1 MNIFYLDR
9 DPELAAKAHCDK
21 HVVKMILESAQIL
34 CTVINERA
42 GYQLTPY
49 KSTHRNHPCTLWA
62 GQRYENAKYLVDLA
76 RALDEEFR
84 YRFNHEVSHKSWQ
97 MLEDI
102 DIFNLIHIY
111 LPREG
116 VQSPPALA
124 MPDEYR
130 LADPV
135 ESYRLYY
142 RLDKQHLLTYT
153 KTERPSWLEN

>member
-1 MNIFYLDR
+1 
-9 DPELAAKAHCDK
+9 
-21 HVVKMILESAQIL
+21 MILESAQIL
-34 CTVINERA
+34 CTVINEKA

-49 KSTHRNHPCTLWA
+49 KSTHKNHPCTLWA
-62 GQRYENAKYLVDLA
+62 GASVSNAQWLFNLTYH
-76 RALDEEFR
+76 LDAEFR
-84 YRFNHEVSHKSWQ
+84 RRFNHEVSHKSFQ
-97 MLEDI
+97 MLVDI
-102 DIFNLIHIY
+102 KITILIHNY
-111 LPREG
+111 LPEG
-116 VQSPPALA
+116 FQTPPALA

>member
-9 DPELAAKAHCDK
+9 NPELAAKAHCDK

-34 CTVINERA
+34 CTVINEKA
-42 GYQLTPY
+42 GYQVTPY

-62 GQRYENAKYLVDLA
+62 GASKSNAYWLFELTHH
-76 RALDEEFR
+76 LDDEFKF
-84 YRFNHEVSHKSWQ
+84 RFNHEVSHKSFQ
-97 MLEDI
+97 MLCDI
-102 DIFNLIHIY
+102 YIGDFIHTY
-111 LPREG
+111 LPEG
-116 VQSPPALA
+116 TLTPPVLA
-124 MPDEYR
+124 MPEQYR

-153 KTERPSWLEN
+153 KTERPEWLEN

>member
-9 DPELAAKAHCDK
+9 DVEQCAKAHCDK

-34 CTVINERA
+34 CTVINEKA
-42 GYQLTPY
+42 GYQVTPY
-49 KSTHRNHPCTLWA
+49 KTTHRNHPCTLWA
-62 GQRYENAKYLVDLA
+62 GTNKANAYWLVNLTK
-76 RALDEEFR
+76 ALDEEFR
-84 YRFNHEVSHKSWQ
+84 RRFNHQVSHKSYQ
-97 MLEDI
+97 MLVDI
-102 DIFNLIHIY
+102 EIATLINNY
-111 LPREG
+111 LPEG
-116 VQSPPALA
+116 LFTPPALA

>member
-9 DPELAAKAHCDK
+9 DPSLAAKAHCDK

-34 CTVINERA
+34 CTVINEKA

-49 KSTHRNHPCTLWA
+49 KTTHKNHPCTLWTGMNKA
-62 GQRYENAKYLVDLA
+62 NAYWLVNLTK
-76 RALDEEFR
+76 ALDEEFR
-84 YRFNHEVSHKSWQ
+84 RRFNHQVSHKSYQ
-97 MLEDI
+97 MLVDI
-102 DIFNLIHIY
+102 KIATLINNY
-111 LPREG
+111 LPEG

>member
-9 DPELAAKAHCDK
+9 DVEQCAKAHCDK

-34 CTVINERA
+34 CTVINEKA
-42 GYQLTPY
+42 GYQVTSY
-49 KSTHRNHPCTLWA
+49 KSTHKNHPCTLWA
-62 GQRYENAKYLVDLA
+62 GTNKANAYWLINLTK
-76 RALDEEFR
+76 ALDEEFR
-84 YRFNHEVSHKSWQ
+84 RRFNHQVSHKSYQ
-97 MLEDI
+97 MLVDI
-102 DIFNLIHIY
+102 KIATLINNY
-111 LPREG
+111 LPEG
-116 VQSPPALA
+116 LFTPPALA

-153 KTERPSWLEN
+153 KTERPEWLGD

>member
-9 DPELAAKAHCDK
+9 NPELAAKAHCDK

-34 CTVINERA
+34 CTVINEKA
-42 GYQLTPY
+42 GYQVTPY

-62 GQRYENAKYLVDLA
+62 GASISNAKWLFDLTYH
-76 RALDEEFR
+76 LDAEFR
-84 YRFNHEVSHKSWQ
+84 YRFNHEVSHKSFQ
-97 MLEDI
+97 MLVDI
-102 DIFNLIHIY
+102 KIIDLIYNY
-111 LPREG
+111 LPAIG
-116 VQSPPALA
+116 LTPPALA
-124 MPDEYR
+124 MPEQYR

-153 KTERPSWLEN
+153 KTERPEWLGE

>member
-34 CTVINERA
+34 CTVINEKA
-42 GYQLTPY
+42 GYQVTPY
-49 KSTHRNHPCTLWA
+49 KTTHRNHPCTLWA
-62 GQRYENAKYLVDLA
+62 GTNKANAYWLVNLTK
-76 RALDEEFR
+76 ALDEEFR
-84 YRFNHEVSHKSWQ
+84 RRFNHQVSHKSYQ
-97 MLEDI
+97 MLVDI
-102 DIFNLIHIY
+102 QINTLISTY
-111 LPREG
+111 LPEG
-116 VQSPPALA
+116 FFTPPALA